1 MTVGRR
7 LAAAV
12 VLAALGAAGC
22 ARPAVGD
29 GGRLLVVATFAT
41 LGQFAARVGGERV
54 VVRTLVPPGA
64 PPHDY
69 EPTPR
74 DVAALERAAVVV
86 YLGGGFEPYLDRLLP
101 ALPSSVVRV
110 DAGEHAAARFHDPH
124 IWLDPVLAVGLVE
137 AIRQGLTRADPAGR
151 ARYAAGA
158 AALRRELEAV
168 RRRYAEV
175 LARCRRREFV
185 TAHAAFGY
193 LAARFGLREVPI
205 AGVAP
210 QGEVSPARLG
220 EIVAFI
226 RRSGATVVFT
236 EPGGASRA
244 AEVVAHE
251 AGVRLDVLDPLE
263 GQTGRSYFVVMDDNL
278 RRLAEGLDCR
288 R

>member
-1 MTVGRR
+1 
-7 LAAAV
+7 
-12 VLAALGAAGC
+12 
-22 ARPAVGD
+22 
-29 GGRLLVVATFAT
+29 
-41 LGQFAARVGGERV
+41 
-54 VVRTLVPPGA
+54 
-64 PPHDY
+64 
-69 EPTPR
+69 
-74 DVAALERAAVVV
+74 AAVVV
-86 YLGGGFEPYLDRLLP
+86 YLGGGFEPYLERVLP

-110 DAGEHAAARFHDPH
+110 DAGERAAARFRDPH

-137 AIRQGLTRADPAGR
+137 AIREGLTRADPAGR
-151 ARYAAGA
+151 DRYAAGA

-205 AGVAP
+205 AGVDP
-210 QGEVSPARLG
+210 EGEVSLGRLR

-226 RRSGATVVFT
+226 RRSGATVVFA

-244 AEVVAHE
+244 AEVVARE

-263 GQTGRSYFVVMDDNL
+263 GQTGRSYVAVMDDNL